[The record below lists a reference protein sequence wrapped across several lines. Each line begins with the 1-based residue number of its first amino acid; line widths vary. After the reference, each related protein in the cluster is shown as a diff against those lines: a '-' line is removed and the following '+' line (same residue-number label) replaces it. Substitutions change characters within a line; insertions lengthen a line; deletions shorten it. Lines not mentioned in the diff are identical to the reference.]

1 MTSPSSSRA
10 VNIPLQE
17 LAQAIQ
23 ATVHGPSD
31 LLISG
36 LCHLEGASCG
46 DVSFVLKPG
55 FQKAAR
61 QSKAAAFIVTQ
72 PIPDDPRPQLIV
84 SNPLAAVATLA
95 HLYFLPPLPDR
106 GIHPTAV
113 TGLDVRIGPDVS
125 IGALVTIGDRAQIG
139 SGVTIHAGVHIGDD
153 AIIGNEC
160 ILYPHVSLLARC
172 VIGNRV
178 IVHSGTVIGSDGF
191 GYVPHEGRHHKIPQ
205 LGQVI
210 IEDDVELGANVT
222 VDRATFGSTVIK
234 RGTKIDNQ
242 VQIAHNVV
250 IGEDCILV
258 AQVGIA
264 GSTVLGHHVM
274 VGGQAGLVDHV
285 TIGDQVK
292 IAAGAG
298 VTNDVKSGQVVGGRP
313 AVEHGIWRR
322 SQVIQYQLPA
332 LRKELR
338 ALQKQVE
345 HLEGLLLDQ
354 PASRPQK
361 TKNPPDSTPHSS

>member
-1 MTSPSSSRA
+1 MTISSSSRT

-17 LAQAIQ
+17 LAQAIH
-23 ATVHGPSD
+23 ATIHGPSD
-31 LLISG
+31 ILISG
-36 LCHLEGASCG
+36 LSHLEGASSG
-46 DVSFVLKPG
+46 DASFVLKPS

-61 QSKAAAFIVTQ
+61 QSQAAAFIVTE

-84 SNPLAAVATLA
+84 PNPLVAITTLA
-95 HLYFLPPLPDR
+95 QKFFLPPLPAR
-106 GIHPTAV
+106 GIHPSAV
-113 TGLDVRIGPDVS
+113 SGLDVRIGPDVS
-125 IGALVTIGDRAQIG
+125 IGALVTIGDRVLIG

-153 AIIGNEC
+153 AIIGDEC
-160 ILYPHVSLLARC
+160 ILYPHVSLLTKC

-191 GYVPHEGRHHKIPQ
+191 GYVQHEGRHHKIPQ
-205 LGQVI
+205 LGHVI

-264 GSTVLGHHVM
+264 GSTVLGRHVM

-292 IAAGAG
+292 IAAGSG
-298 VTNDVKSGQVVGGRP
+298 VTNDVKSGQIVGGRP

-322 SQVIQYQLPA
+322 SQIIQYQLPE

-338 ALQKQVE
+338 ALQKQVQ
-345 HLEGLLLDQ
+345 HLESLLTAQ
-354 PASRPQK
+354 SASKPERVKSPSPSK
-361 TKNPPDSTPHSS
+361 P

>member
-1 MTSPSSSRA
+1 MTFPSSSRS
-10 VNIPLQE
+10 VTIPLQE
-17 LAQAIQ
+17 LAQAID
-23 ATVHGPSD
+23 ATIHGSPD
-31 LLISG
+31 ALISG
-36 LCHLEGASCG
+36 LSHLEGASCG
-46 DVSFVLKPG
+46 DVSFVLKPSLME
-55 FQKAAR
+55 AAR
-61 QSKAAAFIVTQ
+61 HSQAAAFIVTD
-72 PIPDDPRPQLIV
+72 PIPDEPRPQLIV
-84 SNPLAAVATLA
+84 SHPLIAVATLA
-95 HLYFLPPLPDR
+95 QKFFLPPLPPR

-113 TGLDVRIGPDVS
+113 RGLDVRIGPEVS

-139 SGVTIHAGVHIGDD
+139 SNVTIHAGVHIGDD
-153 AIIGNEC
+153 TIIGDEC
-160 ILYPHVSLLARC
+160 ILYPHVSLLTRC

-191 GYVPHEGRHHKIPQ
+191 GYVQHEGRHHKIPQ

-222 VDRATFGSTVIK
+222 VDRATFGNTIIK

-285 TIGDQVK
+285 KIGDRVK
-292 IAAGAG
+292 IAAGSG
-298 VTNDVKSGQVVGGRP
+298 VTNDVKSGRVVGGRP
-313 AVEHGIWRR
+313 AVEQGIWRR
-322 SQVIQYQLPA
+322 SQVIQYQLPEM
-332 LRKELR
+332 RKELR
-338 ALQKQVE
+338 ALKKQVQHFE
-345 HLEGLLLDQ
+345 SLL
-354 PASRPQK
+354 
-361 TKNPPDSTPHSS
+361 HEYSSSKAPSGSKSKP

>member
-1 MTSPSSSRA
+1 MTLSFSPRS

-17 LAQAIQ
+17 LAHAIH
-23 ATVHGPSD
+23 ATIHGSPD
-31 LLISG
+31 VLITG
-36 LCHLEGASCG
+36 LSHLEGASSG
-46 DVSFVLKPG
+46 DLSFILKPS
-55 FQKAAR
+55 FQEAAR
-61 QSKAAAFIVTQ
+61 QSQAAAFIVAH
-72 PIPDDPRPQLIV
+72 PIPDDPRPQLLV
-84 SNPLAAVATLA
+84 PNPLIAVTTLA
-95 HLYFLPPLPDR
+95 QKFFLPPLPPR

-113 TGLDVRIGPDVS
+113 MGLDVRIGPDVS

-153 AIIGNEC
+153 TIIGDEC
-160 ILYPHVSLLARC
+160 LLYPHVSLLTGC

-178 IVHSGTVIGSDGF
+178 IMHSGTVIGSDGF
-191 GYVPHEGRHHKIPQ
+191 GYVQHEGRHHKIPQ
-205 LGQVI
+205 LGRVI

-222 VDRATFGSTVIK
+222 VDRATFGSTIIK

-258 AQVGIA
+258 SQVGIA

-292 IAAGAG
+292 IAAGSG

-322 SQVIQYQLPA
+322 SQVIQYQLPE

-338 ALQKQVE
+338 ALQKQVH
-345 HLEGLLLDQ
+345 HLESLLH
-354 PASRPQK
+354 A
-361 TKNPPDSTPHSS
+361 PPSSKPRSSSKSKQ

>member
-1 MTSPSSSRA
+1 MTLPPSSRQA
-10 VNIPLQE
+10 NIPLQE
-17 LAQAIQ
+17 LAQAIH
-23 ATVHGPSD
+23 ATIHGSPD
-31 LLISG
+31 VLISG
-36 LCHLEGASCG
+36 LSHLEGASCG
-46 DVSFVLKPG
+46 DISFVLKPS
-55 FQKAAR
+55 FQEAAR
-61 QSKAAAFIVTQ
+61 QSQAAAFIATD

-84 SNPLAAVATLA
+84 PNPLIAVTALA
-95 HLYFLPPLPDR
+95 QQFFLPPLPPR

-113 TGLDVRIGPDVS
+113 KGLDVRIGPEAS

-153 AIIGNEC
+153 TIIGDDC
-160 ILYPHVSLLARC
+160 MLYPHVSLLANC

-178 IVHSGTVIGSDGF
+178 VVHSGTVIGSDGF
-191 GYVPHEGRHHKIPQ
+191 GYVQHEGRHHKIPQ
-205 LGQVI
+205 LGQVV

-222 VDRATFGSTVIK
+222 VDRATFGSTIVK

-274 VGGQAGLVDHV
+274 VGGQAGLVDHLQ
-285 TIGDQVK
+285 IGDKAK
-292 IAAGAG
+292 IAAGSG

-322 SQVIQYQLPA
+322 SQIIHYQLPE

-338 ALQKQVE
+338 ALQKHVQ
-345 HLEGLLLDQ
+345 HLESLLHNH
-354 PASRPQK
+354 P
-361 TKNPPDSTPHSS
+361 SSKRRSGSKSKP

>member
-1 MTSPSSSRA
+1 MTVSSSSRI

-17 LAQAIQ
+17 LAQAIH
-23 ATVHGPSD
+23 ATIHGSSD
-31 LLISG
+31 ILISG
-36 LCHLEGASCG
+36 LSHLEGASSG
-46 DVSFVLKPG
+46 DLSFVLKPS
-55 FQKAAR
+55 FQKTAR
-61 QSKAAAFIVTQ
+61 QSQAAAFIVTE
-72 PIPDDPRPQLIV
+72 PFPDDPRPQLV
-84 SNPLAAVATLA
+84 VPNPLVAISTLA
-95 HLYFLPPLPDR
+95 QNFFLPPLPPR

-113 TGLDVRIGPDVS
+113 SGLDVRIGPDVS
-125 IGALVTIGDRAQIG
+125 IGALVTIGDRVLIG
-139 SGVTIHAGVHIGDD
+139 SGVTIHPGVHIGDD
-153 AIIGNEC
+153 ASIGDEC
-160 ILYPHVSLLARC
+160 ILYPHVSLLTRC

-191 GYVPHEGRHHKIPQ
+191 GYVQHEGRHHKIPQ
-205 LGQVI
+205 LGHVI

-242 VQIAHNVV
+242 VQVAHNVV

-264 GSTVLGHHVM
+264 GSTVLGRHVM

-292 IAAGAG
+292 IAAGSG
-298 VTNDVKSGQVVGGRP
+298 VTNDVKSGQIVGGRP

-322 SQVIQYQLPA
+322 SQVIQYQLPE

-338 ALQKQVE
+338 SLQKQVK
-345 HLEGLLLDQ
+345 HLESLLTAQ
-354 PASRPQK
+354 SASKPKRVKSPSPSK
-361 TKNPPDSTPHSS
+361 P

>member
-1 MTSPSSSRA
+1 MTSPSSSRSM
-10 VNIPLQE
+10 NIPLQE

-23 ATVHGPSD
+23 ATIHGSSD
-31 LLISG
+31 ILISG
-36 LCHLEGASCG
+36 LSHLEGASYG
-46 DVSFVLKPG
+46 DLSFVLKPS
-55 FQKAAR
+55 FHEAAR
-61 QSKAAAFIVTQ
+61 ESQAAALIVAQ

-84 SNPLAAVATLA
+84 PNPLVAVTALA
-95 HLYFLPPLPDR
+95 QKFFLPPLPAR

-113 TGLDVRIGPDVS
+113 NGLDVRIGPDVS

-153 AIIGNEC
+153 TIIGDEC
-160 ILYPHVSLLARC
+160 TLYPHVSLLARC

-178 IVHSGTVIGSDGF
+178 IVQSGTVIGSDGF
-191 GYVPHEGRHHKIPQ
+191 GYVQQEGRHHKIPQ
-205 LGQVI
+205 LGWVI

-222 VDRATFGSTVIK
+222 VDRATFGSTIIK

-292 IAAGAG
+292 IAAGSG

-313 AVEHGIWRR
+313 AVAHGIWRR
-322 SQVIQYQLPA
+322 SQIIQYQLPE

-338 ALQKQVE
+338 TLQKQVQ
-345 HLEGLLLDQ
+345 HLEALLHDQ
-354 PASRPQK
+354 ASPKARSG
-361 TKNPPDSTPHSS
+361 STS

>member
-1 MTSPSSSRA
+1 MTISSSSRT

-17 LAQAIQ
+17 LAQAIH
-23 ATVHGPSD
+23 ATIHGSPD
-31 LLISG
+31 ILISG
-36 LCHLEGASCG
+36 LSHLEGASSG
-46 DVSFVLKPG
+46 DVSFVLKPS
-55 FQKAAR
+55 FQKAAH
-61 QSKAAAFIVTQ
+61 QSQAAALIVTE
-72 PIPDDPRPQLIV
+72 PIPDDPRPQLV
-84 SNPLAAVATLA
+84 VPNPLVAVTTLA
-95 HLYFLPPLPDR
+95 QKYFLPPLPPR

-113 TGLDVRIGPDVS
+113 SGLDVRIGPDVS
-125 IGALVTIGDRAQIG
+125 IGALVTIGDRVLIG
-139 SGVTIHAGVHIGDD
+139 SGVTIHPGVHIGDD
-153 AIIGNEC
+153 ASIGDEC
-160 ILYPHVSLLARC
+160 ILHPHVSLLTKC

-191 GYVPHEGRHHKIPQ
+191 GYVQHEGRHHKIPQ
-205 LGQVI
+205 LGHVI

-264 GSTVLGHHVM
+264 GSTVLGRHVM

-292 IAAGAG
+292 IAAGSG
-298 VTNDVKSGQVVGGRP
+298 VTKDVKSGQIVGGRP

-322 SQVIQYQLPA
+322 SQVIQYQLPE

-338 ALQKQVE
+338 ALQKQVK
-345 HLEGLLLDQ
+345 HLESLLTVQ
-354 PASRPQK
+354 SASKPERVKSRSASKP
-361 TKNPPDSTPHSS
+361 